1 MNRFEQ
7 RMRKRLQ
14 NPEVA
19 AGFREMA
26 AERALL
32 QCLDEIREQQHITKE
47 ELASRM
53 GKHREAVSRLLNA
66 SDANPTLETFIELLM
81 ALGITAEITLRPAT
95 EGEEPIKVARAG

>member
-7 RMRKRLQ
+7 RMRRRLQ

-19 AGFREMA
+19 AGYREMA

-32 QCLDEIREQQHITKE
+32 QCLEEIREQQHITKE
-47 ELASRM
+47 ELATRM

-66 SDANPTLETFIELLM
+66 SDANPTLETLMDLLM
-81 ALGITAEITLRPAT
+81 ALGITAEITLRPAID
-95 EGEEPIKVARAG
+95 GEEPIKVARAS

>member
-1 MNRFEQ
+1 MNQFEQ
-7 RMRKRLQ
+7 RMRRRLQ

-32 QCLDEIREQQHITKE
+32 QRLEEIRKQQHMTKE
-47 ELASRM
+47 ELAIRM

-66 SDANPTLETFIELLM
+66 SDANTTLETLMDLLL
-81 ALGITAEITLRPAT
+81 ALGITAEITLRPAI
-95 EGEEPIKVARAG
+95 EGEEPIKIARAG